1 MAQPKIGET
10 ISNDQFNNLGDIKIG
25 QTIPNDQFTKLT
37 GGPNATP
44 HTGFWS
50 GVGSAAKNQ
59 LADYKTIADTA
70 SSAINT
76 AASIATQGTK
86 QVVGGIVG
94 TVGGA
99 IGGTVGAL
107 GQTGIETARAIQ
119 GKGFDVGKIGE
130 QTVNTAKETA
140 KFGYDIGKTGTEQA
154 AIITFGGK
162 IPMLIQGGALGID
175 AAQSLVDGH
184 YMTAAG
190 ELTAAGAT
198 ILGAKFTKGQL
209 VNKEAVTAL
218 KGVIGETASKVAP
231 KTMANF
237 APKTLDKV
245 LATPL
250 KDVHKMTASQRSAW
264 FSNQKSVIE
273 SKAAETQ
280 ALAKKQS
287 IADKVS
293 FNNQKSIINSKA
305 AQTEALAKKQSIAA
319 KIKGEEDLSSLNNQ
333 LQTAS
338 RDKTLEL
345 RPKIINAM
353 GKQSNQ
359 YRQIVDSE
367 LQGKTNIKVRNTD
380 ISSYIDNRYPDDPF
394 KSAQIKEILGLTE
407 KVDPLSIKPSGL
419 KLQTTVGEMWN
430 NTKDLKQSIRKSA
443 KNSTSVFT
451 PKEKITDDAIK
462 TMTDFLKD
470 SHGVD
475 LSKANQF
482 WSKYAPIRDEMIS
495 KAKPFLNSGT
505 KTSGMDNALIKSSKG
520 INISGENFIKEVNN
534 LLGED
539 VTKEVKEIV
548 SKMNAVKKN
557 IATKQLEADLI
568 KEDARLMKER
578 GLRLAKDKLY
588 SDQLKTTSIKEN
600 ASLTK
605 GQRLKS
611 MSDAEFEVERLA
623 SKRDTI
629 KKWLGRLGYV
639 AAGATI
645 GAPAVNKV
653 KSLLP

>member
-1 MAQPKIGET
+1 MYKVKFDNGYVASFENEPTQEDIDAASQHMSQQIKAAPVTEQPKGFWNKVGSVAKT
-10 ISNDQFNNLGDIKIG
+10 GLADIKVI
-25 QTIPNDQFTKLT
+25 
-37 GGPNATP
+37 
-44 HTGFWS
+44 S
-50 GVGSAAKNQ
+50 
-59 LADYKTIADTA
+59 DTA
-70 SSAINT
+70 SNAINT
-76 AASIATQGTK
+76 AASMGTQGTK

-99 IGGTVGAL
+99 IGGAVGAL

-119 GKGFDVGKIGE
+119 GKGFNVGKIGE

-140 KFGYDIGKTGTEQA
+140 KFGYDIGKSGTEQA

-162 IPMLIQGGALGID
+162 IPLLIQGGALGVD

-218 KGVIGETASKVAP
+218 KGVIGETANKVAP
-231 KTMANF
+231 KTMAKL
-237 APKTLDKV
+237 APKTLEKV

-250 KDVHKMTASQRSAW
+250 ENVHKMTPAQRSAW
-264 FSNQKSVIE
+264 FSNQKNVIE
-273 SKAAETQ
+273 SKAAE
-280 ALAKKQS
+280 
-287 IADKVS
+287 
-293 FNNQKSIINSKA
+293 
-305 AQTEALAKKQSIAA
+305 TEALAKKQSIAA
-319 KIKGEEDLSSLNNQ
+319 KISGEEELNSLNNQ

-367 LQGKTNIKVRNTD
+367 LKGKTNIKVRNTD
-380 ISSYIDNRYPDDPF
+380 ISSYIDNRYADDAG

-407 KVDPLSIKPSGL
+407 KVDPLSLKPSTL
-419 KLQTTVGEMWN
+419 KLRTTVGEMWD
-430 NTKDLKQSIRKSA
+430 NTKNLKQSIRKSA
-443 KNSTSVFT
+443 KNSSSVFT
-451 PKEKITDDAIK
+451 PQEKITDDAIK
-462 TMTDFLKD
+462 IMTDFLKD

-495 KAKPFLNSGT
+495 KAKPFLSSGT
-505 KTSGMDNALIKSSKG
+505 KTSGMDTAIVKSSKG

-539 VTKEVKEIV
+539 ITKQTKEIF

-557 IATKQLEADLI
+557 IVAKQLEADLI
-568 KEDARLMKER
+568 KADAKLMKER
-578 GLRLAKDKLY
+578 A
-588 SDQLKTTSIKEN
+588 
-600 ASLTK
+600 
-605 GQRLKS
+605 LKS
-611 MSDAEFEVERLA
+611 LSDDKFEIERLA
-623 SKRDTI
+623 SKRETV
-629 KKWLGRLGYV
+629 KKWLVRLGYV
-639 AAGATI
+639 ATGATV
-645 GAPAVNKV
+645 GAPIINKFR
-653 KSLLP
+653 P